1 MVTRQ
6 NGKLYSFKQKKEGEK
21 DEQGVRRKK
30 IIYFGLEIQN
40 DSPVSIT

>member
-6 NGKLYSFKQKKEGEK
+6 NGKLYSLKQKKEEEK
-21 DEQGVRRKK
+21 EEQGERRKK

-40 DSPVSIT
+40 VAGQI